1 VPGLPVQLWG
11 HVLWGAAQGVRF
23 LTRQQSFSETEVRNL
38 DVAFVVD
45 EQILLYEKK
54 HDVTTIAHT

>member
-1 VPGLPVQLWG
+1 MPGLPVQLWG
-11 HVLWGAAQGVRF
+11 HVLRGAAQGVRLF
-23 LTRQQSFSETEVRNL
+23 TRQQSFSEAEVGNF

>member
-1 VPGLPVQLWG
+1 MYSGVPHRVY
-11 HVLWGAAQGVRF
+11 AF
-23 LTRQQSFSETEVRNL
+23 TRQQSFSEAEVGNL

-54 HDVTTIAHT
+54 HDVSIIADTEITKNNQK